1 MDVRP
6 GGPTHLRSLTGL
18 RFFAAMGVVLYHLSL
33 YFPPLD
39 HTLDAFGYGFTGVS
53 FFFVLSGF
61 VLTWSHREG
70 ESARKFYRNRFA
82 RVWPL
87 HAVTTFLSTL
97 VPPLATSATIW
108 PALPFVLTLTQA
120 WVPAGG
126 YVVAFNGISWSLSC
140 EAFFY
145 LSFPFLIRIVS
156 KEQKTGLLAVFVY
169 GSIMA
174 LGIYVSMS
182 LSGPA
187 ASYLLG
193 TMPLYRLG
201 EFVVG
206 MCLALMIKRGWR
218 PRLRL
223 GRAVGVT
230 LGLYVALMVASI
242 VTSGG
247 AVPVPATYANFV
259 MIPGFVAVIAAAAT
273 NDLRGTGKGPA
284 SKTMVR
290 LGRWSFALYLVH
302 ELVIRLAKPL
312 VEGLDTMGALA
323 VSALVVV
330 ASLGMSGLLHEFVE
344 SPCEKW
350 LRSAGKQKTWP
361 SDEPTAP
368 QGIGSSP

>member
-1 MDVRP
+1 MDIRP

-33 YFPPLD
+33 YFTPLD
-39 HTLDAFGYGFTGVS
+39 HALDAFGYGFTGVS

-70 ESARKFYRNRFA
+70 DSTRKFYRNRFA

-97 VPPLATSATIW
+97 VPSMAASATIW

-126 YVVAFNGISWSLSC
+126 YVVAFNGVSWSLSC

-145 LSFPFLIRIVS
+145 LSFPFLIRMVS
-156 KEQKTGLLAVFVY
+156 KEQKTVLLAVFVY
-169 GSIMA
+169 GSIVA
-174 LGIYVSMS
+174 LGIYISVSF
-182 LSGPA
+182 SGPA
-187 ASYLLG
+187 ENYLLG

-201 EFVVG
+201 EFVLG
-206 MCLALMIKRGWR
+206 MILALMIRRGCR
-218 PRLRL
+218 PRIRL
-223 GRAVGVT
+223 GHAVAIT
-230 LGLYVALMVASI
+230 LGLYVSLIVASA
-242 VTSGG
+242 VASGG
-247 AVPVPATYANFV
+247 AIPVPATYANLV
-259 MIPGFVAVIAAAAT
+259 MLPGFIGVIAAAAT
-273 NDLRGTGKGPA
+273 NDLLGPRKGLA
-284 SKTMVR
+284 SNTMVR

-302 ELVIRLAKPL
+302 ELAIRLAMPL
-312 VEGLDTMGALA
+312 VDGLDALGALA

-344 SPCEKW
+344 SPLERW
-350 LRSAGKQKTWP
+350 LRSAGRQKARP
-361 SDEPTAP
+361 SEEPTAP
-368 QGIGSSP
+368 LGIGSPP